1 MSSPENTAA
10 SGWTTTREAA
20 ACKNVSEKVPQ
31 AMGTCPCPHSPYT
44 HNVLTAHPE
53 AACCPTT
60 QTRKSLGVFNT
71 VKNTVAASQADL
83 MGE

>member
-53 AACCPTT
+53 AVR
-60 QTRKSLGVFNT
+60 TRKSLGIFNT

>member
-1 MSSPENTAA
+1 MSLKKYLKQRAP
-10 SGWTTTREAA
+10 
-20 ACKNVSEKVPQ
+20 VLVP
-31 AMGTCPCPHSPYT
+31 T

-53 AACCPTT
+53 AAYCPTT
-60 QTRKSLGVFNT
+60 QTRKSLGIFNT